1 MQQEK
6 IKESW
11 EDEFDKLCPSVEEW
25 SQRNGDYTETPI
37 PHIKAFISQALSAER
52 KRIENIIFEKYPF
65 SEKRNNIEDE
75 TVDDIINLL
84 HSLDKE

>member
-1 MQQEK
+1 MQQEKCNCGYEKGHSFVCPLYKEPKNPMQQEK

-37 PHIKAFISQALSAER
+37 PHIKHLS
-52 KRIENIIFEKYPF
+52 
-65 SEKRNNIEDE
+65 
-75 TVDDIINLL
+75 
-84 HSLDKE
+84 